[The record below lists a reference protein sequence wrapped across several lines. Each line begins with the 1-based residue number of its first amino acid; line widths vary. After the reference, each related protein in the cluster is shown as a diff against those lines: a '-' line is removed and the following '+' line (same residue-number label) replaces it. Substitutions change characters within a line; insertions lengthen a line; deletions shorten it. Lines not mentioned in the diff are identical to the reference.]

1 MRGHLGH
8 TAKFAC
14 RQVASFRTSAFRGR
28 GQPTRADRDLPLLAR
43 SRRIDSQ
50 AGHAGDTR
58 TAHVVTVGLVPVE
71 QLTLVPQ
78 REQASVTRP
87 FAAGPTPC
95 FGCSTAQRRG
105 CRGRCG
111 WRRRGRDG
119 GVSVRWPPEGGCQ
132 IRQRPVH
139 VLGWPQHVPPAY
151 ISPSRPVVRWTC
163 TDPSP

>member
-87 FAAGPTPC
+87 PGQPPASDARRLNGADVVAG
-95 FGCSTAQRRG
+95 A
-105 CRGRCG
+105 
-111 WRRRGRDG
+111 DG
-119 GVSVRWPPEGGCQ
+119 GGAGVMAESV
-132 IRQRPVH
+132 
-139 VLGWPQHVPPAY
+139 
-151 ISPSRPVVRWTC
+151 
-163 TDPSP
+163 